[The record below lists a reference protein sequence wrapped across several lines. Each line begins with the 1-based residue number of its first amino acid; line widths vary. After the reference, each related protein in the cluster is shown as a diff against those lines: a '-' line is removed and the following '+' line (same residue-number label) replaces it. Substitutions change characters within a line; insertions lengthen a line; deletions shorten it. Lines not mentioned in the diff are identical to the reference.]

1 MASDHI
7 KELLSQ
13 IPNSPGIYRFQDEAD
28 KVLYVGKAK
37 NLKKRTSSYFNK
49 KHESARLN
57 MLVRKI
63 RNIEVTLVSSEQE
76 ALLLENSMIK
86 KLQPKYN
93 VLLKDDKSYPFIC
106 IKNERFPRVFLTR
119 QYINDGSVYLGP
131 YTSVKSAKALLEML
145 RNIFQLRTCTLDLQE
160 EKIHANKFK
169 VCLEYHIKN
178 CAGPCEAL
186 QTEAAYNESI
196 EHIKRILRGQSN
208 MVLDELKARMK
219 AYAEAYEF
227 ERANDMK
234 QRVEVL
240 TNYNARTAI
249 VNPSITDVDVFSIA
263 EAEDHAFINYFKI
276 VNGSIIQTKSLELK
290 KQLDETTED
299 LLLIAIT
306 EIREQLKS
314 RTKEIY
320 LPFEMDVPLEG
331 VKVTVP
337 QIGDKKR
344 LMELSYKN
352 AMFLKSK
359 FLESREAKAQKK
371 NITFILEQMKEDL
384 RLTEQPKHIECFD
397 NSNFQGSQP
406 VASMVVFKDAK
417 PSKKDYRHYNVKTVE
432 GPDDFASMREIV
444 GRRYRRLLDEG
455 GPLPQLIV
463 IDGGKGQL
471 SAAVQALKDVG
482 AFGKV
487 AIVSIAKKLE
497 EIYYPGD
504 PVPLHISKR
513 SQTLKVIQQLRNEA
527 HRFAITFHRSKRD
540 NATLRTGLTDIKG
553 IGEKVSEKLLQHF
566 RSEQKIR
573 QASLRELASIIGQ
586 AKARSV
592 YDHYHSDQ

>member
-1 MASDHI
+1 M
-7 KELLSQ
+7 
-13 IPNSPGIYRFQDEAD
+13 PNSPGIYRFQDEEG

-49 KHESARLN
+49 KHDSARLN

-63 RNIEVTLVSSEQE
+63 KNIEVTLVSSEQE

-131 YTSVKSAKALLEML
+131 YTSVRSAKALLEML

-160 EKIHANKFK
+160 DKIHANKFK

-186 QTEAAYNESI
+186 QTEESYNESI

-240 TNYNARTAI
+240 TNYNARTAV

-314 RTKEIY
+314 RTRELY
-320 LPFEMDVPLEG
+320 LPFEMEVPLEG

-444 GRRYRRLLDEG
+444 GRRYKRLLEEG
-455 GPLPQLIV
+455 EPLPQLIV

-504 PVPLHISKR
+504 PLPLHISKR
-513 SQTLKVIQQLRNEA
+513 SQTLKIIQQLRNEA

-592 YDHYHSDQ
+592 FDHYHSDQ

>member
-1 MASDHI
+1 M
-7 KELLSQ
+7 
-13 IPNSPGIYRFQDEAD
+13 PNSPGIYRFQDETG

-49 KHESARLN
+49 KHDSARLN
-57 MLVRKI
+57 MLVRRIK
-63 RNIEVTLVSSEQE
+63 NIEVTLVGSEQE

-106 IKNERFPRVFLTR
+106 IKHERFPRVFLTR

-131 YTSVKSAKALLEML
+131 YTSVRSAKALLEML
-145 RNIFQLRTCTLDLQE
+145 RNIFQLRTCNLDLRE
-160 EKIHANKFK
+160 DKIHANKFK

-186 QTEAAYNESI
+186 QTEEAYNESI
-196 EHIKRILRGQSN
+196 EQIKRILRGQSN
-208 MVLDELKARMK
+208 LVLDELKSRMK

-234 QRVEVL
+234 QRVEIL
-240 TNYNARTAI
+240 TNYNARTAV

-290 KQLDETTED
+290 KHLDETTED

-314 RTKEIY
+314 RTRELY
-320 LPFEMDVPLEG
+320 LPIEMEVPLDG

-337 QIGDKKR
+337 MIGDKKR

-384 RLTEQPKHIECFD
+384 RLTEIPKHIECFD

-444 GRRYRRLLDEG
+444 GRRYKRLLEENE
-455 GPLPQLIV
+455 PLPQLIV

-471 SAAVQALKDVG
+471 SAAVEALKDVG
-482 AFGKV
+482 AFGKI
-487 AIVSIAKKLE
+487 AIISIAKKLE

-504 PVPLHISKR
+504 SLPLHISKR
-513 SQTLKVIQQLRNEA
+513 SQTLKIIQQLRNEA

-573 QASLRELASIIGQ
+573 QASLGELASIIGQ

-592 YDHYHSDQ
+592 FDHYHSD

>member
-13 IPNSPGIYRFQDEAD
+13 MPNSPGIYRFLDESG
-28 KVLYVGKAK
+28 KILYVGKAK
-37 NLKKRTSSYFNK
+37 NLKRRTSSYFNK
-49 KHESARLN
+49 KHDSARLN
-57 MLVRKI
+57 MLVRRIK
-63 RNIEVTLVSSEQE
+63 NIEVTLVSSEQE

-86 KLQPKYN
+86 KFQPKYN
-93 VLLKDDKSYPFIC
+93 VQLKDDKTYPFIC

-119 QYINDGSVYLGP
+119 QYVADGSLYLGP
-131 YTSVKSAKALLEML
+131 YTSVRSARTILEML
-145 RNIFQLRTCTLDLQE
+145 RNIFQLRTCNLDLQE
-160 EKIHANKFK
+160 DKIHANKFK

-178 CAGPCEAL
+178 CAGPCEGL
-186 QTEAAYNESI
+186 QSEEDYNESI
-196 EHIKRILRGQSN
+196 DQIKKILRGQSN
-208 MVLDELKARMK
+208 QVLVELKERMK
-219 AYAEAYEF
+219 QYAESYEF
-227 ERANDMK
+227 EKANDVK
-234 QRVEVL
+234 QKVDIL
-240 TNYNARTAI
+240 TNYNARTAV
-249 VNPSITDVDVFSIA
+249 VNPSITNVDVFSIA

-276 VNGSIIQTKSLELK
+276 VNGSIIQTKSLELQ

-314 RTKEIY
+314 TAREIY
-320 LPFEMDVPLEG
+320 LPIEMEVPIDE

-337 QIGDKKR
+337 LIGDKKR

-371 NITFILEQMKEDL
+371 NISYTLQQLKEDL
-384 RLTEQPKHIECFD
+384 RLKEIPYHIECFD

-406 VASMVVFKDAK
+406 VASMVVFKNAK
-417 PSKKDYRHYNVKTVE
+417 PSKKDYRHFNIKTVV

-444 GRRYRRLLDEG
+444 SRRYKRLLEENE
-455 GPLPQLIV
+455 PLPQLIV

-471 SAAVQALKDVG
+471 SAAVDALKDVG

-487 AIVSIAKKLE
+487 AVVSIAKKLE

-504 PVPLHISKR
+504 PLPLHISKR
-513 SQTLKVIQQLRNEA
+513 SQSLKIIQQLRNEA

-540 NATLRTGLTDIKG
+540 KATLRTGLTDIKG
-553 IGEKVSEKLLQHF
+553 IGEKVSQALLAHF
-566 RSEQKIR
+566 KSEQKIR
-573 QASLRELASIIGQ
+573 QASQRELASIIGQ
-586 AKARSV
+586 AKARLI

>member
-13 IPNSPGIYRFQDEAD
+13 MPNSPGIYRFLDESG
-28 KVLYVGKAK
+28 KILYVGKAK
-37 NLKKRTSSYFNK
+37 NLKRRTSSYFNK
-49 KHESARLN
+49 KHDSARLN
-57 MLVRKI
+57 MLVRRIK
-63 RNIEVTLVSSEQE
+63 NIEVTLVSSEQE

-86 KLQPKYN
+86 KFQPKYN
-93 VLLKDDKSYPFIC
+93 VQLKDDKTYPFIC

-119 QYINDGSVYLGP
+119 QYIADGSLYLGP
-131 YTSVKSAKALLEML
+131 YTSVRSARTILEML
-145 RNIFQLRTCTLDLQE
+145 RNIFQLRTCNLDLQE
-160 EKIHANKFK
+160 DKIHANKFK

-178 CAGPCEAL
+178 CAGPCEGL
-186 QTEAAYNESI
+186 QSEEEYNESI
-196 EHIKRILRGQSN
+196 DQIKKILRGQSN
-208 MVLDELKARMK
+208 QVLVELKERMK
-219 AYAEAYEF
+219 QYAETYEF
-227 ERANDMK
+227 EKANDIK
-234 QRVEVL
+234 QKVDIL
-240 TNYNARTAI
+240 TNYNARTAV
-249 VNPSITDVDVFSIA
+249 VNPSITNVDVFSIA

-276 VNGSIIQTKSLELK
+276 VNGSIIQTKSLELQ

-314 RTKEIY
+314 TAREIY
-320 LPFEMDVPLEG
+320 LPIEMEVPIDE

-337 QIGDKKR
+337 LIGDKKR

-371 NITFILEQMKEDL
+371 NISYTLQQLKDDL
-384 RLTEQPKHIECFD
+384 RLKEIPYHIECFD

-406 VASMVVFKDAK
+406 VASMVVFKNAK
-417 PSKKDYRHYNVKTVE
+417 PSKKDYRHFNIKTVV

-444 GRRYRRLLDEG
+444 SRRYKRLLEENE
-455 GPLPQLIV
+455 PLPQLIV

-471 SAAVQALKDVG
+471 SAAVDALKDVG
-482 AFGKV
+482 AFGKIAV
-487 AIVSIAKKLE
+487 VSIAKKLE

-504 PVPLHISKR
+504 PLPLHISKR
-513 SQTLKVIQQLRNEA
+513 SQSLKIIQQLRNEA

-540 NATLRTGLTDIKG
+540 KATLRTGLTDIKG
-553 IGEKVSEKLLQHF
+553 IGEKVSQALLAHF
-566 RSEQKIR
+566 KSEQKIR
-573 QASLRELASIIGQ
+573 QASQRELASIIGQ
-586 AKARSV
+586 AKARLI